1 MKKTLISLALA
12 CAAMFSA
19 VIPAQ
24 AQNAASS
31 ANAVYGL
38 GEARSFDYNGWLM
51 VITQGNGTESAFP
64 TNALTIFNAV
74 RALHGSSTVA
84 TKFTQVTGTNLYINT
99 SKIYSI
105 HCSNNKTQ
113 INWNGYGTQEIEDG
127 CELFGKVKA
136 ASINPLNY

>member
-1 MKKTLISLALA
+1 MKKILFTLAIAFASLLS
-12 CAAMFSA
+12 FG
-19 VIPAQ
+19 AQ
-24 AQNAASS
+24 AQTATSS
-31 ANAVYGL
+31 ATAVYNL
-38 GEARSFDYNGWLM
+38 SEARSFDYNGWVM

-74 RALHGSSTVA
+74 RALHGGSTVA

-113 INWNGYGTQEIEDG
+113 INWTGHGIQEIEDG

>member
-1 MKKTLISLALA
+1 MKKTLIALA
-12 CAAMFSA
+12 FMCAAMFSFSA
-19 VIPAQ
+19 S
-24 AQNAASS
+24 AQNATNS
-31 ANAVYGL
+31 ANSVYGL

-51 VITQGNGTESAFP
+51 VITQGNGTESAFNV
-64 TNALTIFNAV
+64 NALTVFNAV

-113 INWNGYGTQEIEDG
+113 INWNGSGIQEIEDN

>member
-1 MKKTLISLALA
+1 
-12 CAAMFSA
+12 
-19 VIPAQ
+19 
-24 AQNAASS
+24 
-31 ANAVYGL
+31 
-38 GEARSFDYNGWLM
+38 M
-51 VITQGNGTESAFP
+51 VITQGNGTESAFNV
-64 TNALTIFNAV
+64 NALTVFNAV

-113 INWNGYGTQEIEDG
+113 INWDNRGIQEIEDN

-136 ASINPLNY
+136 TSINPLNY

>member
-1 MKKTLISLALA
+1 MKKTLIALA
-12 CAAMFSA
+12 FMCAAMFSFGA
-19 VIPAQ
+19 S
-24 AQNAASS
+24 AQNATSS
-31 ANAVYGL
+31 TNAVYGL

-51 VITQGNGTESAFP
+51 VITQGNGTESAFS
-64 TNALTIFNAV
+64 TNALTVFNAV
-74 RALHGSSTVA
+74 RALHGSSTVT
-84 TKFTQVTGTNLYINT
+84 TKFTQVTGKNLYINT

-113 INWNGYGTQEIEDG
+113 INWNGSGIQEIEDN